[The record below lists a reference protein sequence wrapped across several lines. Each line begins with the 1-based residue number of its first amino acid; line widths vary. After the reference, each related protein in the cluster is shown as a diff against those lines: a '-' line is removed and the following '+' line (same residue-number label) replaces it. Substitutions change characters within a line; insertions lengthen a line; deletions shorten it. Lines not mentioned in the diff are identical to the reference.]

1 MPDLICLSCFY
12 DLETAYRF
20 RTNCESSDAILKSF
34 IDTDVLG
41 DQPILQ
47 QLVEPDLV
55 DSADQSIVE
64 LMADDKSIIMELS
77 DPIQSDADGDGD
89 ADDAPDILPSDPTTT
104 ATNGLIPNDS
114 IIQGLE
120 FLEGDGG
127 MMKLKVLGQDE
138 YVEYHVVSER
148 NGKKRRLRKYI
159 HVLYINSIAERRRRR
174 NAQQRRHIPTSPA
187 RFHRREFEFIIV
199 TIAIDRTRRAKYGHR

>member
-41 DQPILQ
+41 DQPIIQ

-89 ADDAPDILPSDPTTT
+89 GDADDATDTLPSDPTTT
-104 ATNGLIPNDS
+104 ATNGLIHNDS

-148 NGKKRRLRKYI
+148 NGKTQRLR
-159 HVLYINSIAERRRRR
+159 
-174 NAQQRRHIPTSPA
+174 
-187 RFHRREFEFIIV
+187 
-199 TIAIDRTRRAKYGHR
+199 